1 MAGFF
6 IGLSRTLL
14 VLTLIVTVLGLIGMG
29 GVLALAHVGDAP
41 LETVSGT
48 LERYGIVGVTDEMR
62 LSALWGHLAVP
73 VYTCASIAL
82 LSLVSL
88 FIIRKPKPTRHTP
101 VEGPA

>member
-6 IGLSRTLL
+6 IGLSRALL

-62 LSALWGHLAVP
+62 LAALWGHLAVP
-73 VYTCASIAL
+73 VYTCASLAL

-88 FIIRKPKPTRHTP
+88 FIIRKPKPSQPTITQEAR
-101 VEGPA
+101 